1 MKYVA
6 GRRAQQT
13 RHWANVGVCRSNV
26 KEKNGIACCCL
37 VTISRIA
44 LGE

>member
-13 RHWANVGVCRSNV
+13 RHWANVGVRRSNV
-26 KEKNGIACCCL
+26 KEKMEL
-37 VTISRIA
+37 HVVV
-44 LGE
+44 